1 MDTKNF
7 AELINQSGLGS
18 NVPVVNVADV
28 ARVAQSIESLV
39 PMLQLKGKGDVEVV
53 KALDKVAKTLASVSK
68 NITIQ
73 NVAVPDAVTVKNQP
87 DFKKEIDKV
96 VKSIDTLTMMMQKKE
111 DAMHS
116 RHMEQMQKMGE
127 SNSSSDTQDTTESSD
142 NEIDLEEYRVADS
155 AEPVTGY
162 QYFGF
167 VDKDGAWYIMYN
179 DAIEGKIRYKFGM
192 DNYEANWEMY
202 GVHEYKLLSDAM
214 QEVMNESEP
223 IGNSLQD
230 AVEDV
235 SEDNTNAV
243 QS

>member
-7 AELINQSGLGS
+7 AELMNQSGLGS

-73 NVAVPDAVTVKNQP
+73 NVAVPDKVTVKNQP
-87 DFKKEIDKV
+87 DFKKEIDRV
-96 VKSIDTLTMMMQKKE
+96 VGAINALTVAMDKKE
-111 DAMHS
+111 RDSEM
-116 RHMEQMQKMGE
+116 RHMEHMRRMEEKGKDKEEKMDE
-127 SNSSSDTQDTTESSD
+127 KKSED
-142 NEIDLEEYRVADS
+142 IDLDDYRVADS
-155 AEPVTGY
+155 VEPVTGY

-167 VDKDGAWYIMYN
+167 VNDKGGWYIMYN
-179 DAIEGKIRYKFGM
+179 DAVEGKIRYKFGM
-192 DNYEANWEMY
+192 ANYEQNWEMY
-202 GVHEYKLLSDAM
+202 GNHEYRLLNEAI
-214 QEVMNESEP
+214 QEVAP
-223 IGNSLQD
+223 K
-230 AVEDV
+230 EDM
-235 SEDNTNAV
+235 SDEI